1 MPPAGSSS
9 CTWQLQK
16 HRSAKSSWHGRE
28 AQHCHSDRLG
38 PIARGPTLAMDIRK
52 QPIDYAGFTPGVV
65 PYLCAIVLYML
76 STHQRMTHLQT
87 FPFQRV
93 LQDQAAW
100 GNQTLVEEAAAA
112 AAQAH
117 AAAARLASSHARSAA
132 DKDPARC
139 NKRRL
144 LRSCNAETF
153 RGVGPS
159 HTATSLWLA
168 QSGNPGYPAGCLMSP
183 GYWRSEVGPRV
194 TMWWLC
200 LCWPI
205 DLHIWF

>member
-1 MPPAGSSS
+1 MPPAGSSN

-65 PYLCAIVLYML
+65 PYLRAIVLYML

-132 DKDPARC
+132 DKTQR
-139 NKRRL
+139 
-144 LRSCNAETF
+144 
-153 RGVGPS
+153 V
-159 HTATSLWLA
+159 ATSDA
-168 QSGNPGYPAGCLMSP
+168 SCVPATP
-183 GYWRSEVGPRV
+183 RHSEVSAPHTLPQVCGWLRV
-194 TMWWLC
+194 GT
-200 LCWPI
+200 
-205 DLHIWF
+205 LHTQQAVSCHLATDVAKLVRVWQCDGSVCAGR

>member
-1 MPPAGSSS
+1 MGY
-9 CTWQLQK
+9 T
-16 HRSAKSSWHGRE
+16 E
-28 AQHCHSDRLG
+28 AAYRLCW
-38 PIARGPTLAMDIRK
+38 L
-52 QPIDYAGFTPGVV
+52 YPGVV
-65 PYLCAIVLYML
+65 PYLRAIVLYML

-132 DKDPARC
+132 DKTQRVATSDASCVPATPRH
-139 NKRRL
+139 
-144 LRSCNAETF
+144 SE
-153 RGVGPS
+153 GVGPS

-168 QSGNPGYPAGCLMSP
+168 QSGNPAYPAGCLMSS
-183 GYWRSEVGPRV
+183 GY
-194 TMWWLC
+194 
-200 LCWPI
+200 
-205 DLHIWF
+205 